1 VDKEVQVAELP
12 DQIQLPDLSQKKKI
26 KKQNA
31 SITNHKIT
39 QSHTTPINMNC
50 FQVLHKK
57 NLTKKIPHLPT
68 NDGRCG
74 YN

>member
-12 DQIQLPDLSQKKKI
+12 SQIQLPDLSQKKRKI

-31 SITNHKIT
+31 GIINHKIT
-39 QSHTTPINMNC
+39 QSHTIPINMNC

-57 NLTKKIPHLPT
+57 KFDKKNPAPS
-68 NDGRCG
+68 NK
-74 YN
+74 

>member
-1 VDKEVQVAELP
+1 VGKEVQVAELP
-12 DQIQLPDLSQKKKI
+12 YQIQLPDLSQKKKF
-26 KKQNA
+26 KKQNVN
-31 SITNHKIT
+31 ITNH
-39 QSHTTPINMNC
+39 C